1 MLCINDIPQA
11 LQNNQKYVY
20 ADGTSVFYQQKG
32 IREIENGLN
41 KGFANV
47 SKWFIDNKQA
57 IHFGEDKT

>member
-1 MLCINDIPQA
+1 M
-11 LQNNQKYVY
+11 Y

-32 IREIENGLN
+32 ITEIENGSN

-47 SKWFIDNKQA
+47 SKLFIDNKQA

>member
-1 MLCINDIPQA
+1 M
-11 LQNNQKYVY
+11 Y

-32 IREIENGLN
+32 ITEIENGLN